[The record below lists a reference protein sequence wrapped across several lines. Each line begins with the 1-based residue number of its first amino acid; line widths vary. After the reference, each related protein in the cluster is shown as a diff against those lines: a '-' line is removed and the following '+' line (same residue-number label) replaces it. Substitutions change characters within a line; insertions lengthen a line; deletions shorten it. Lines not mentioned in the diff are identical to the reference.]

1 MSTKAEVLADPNS
14 VWNKTADDEPVFVMV
29 ARDPFAYQ
37 MIRRWA
43 NLYFDQKKFGRC
55 ADFPDQQVPADD
67 AQMQRVTAKFNEAIR
82 VAEEM
87 AGWLSRRSLA
97 NPPKP

>member
-1 MSTKAEVLADPNS
+1 MSTKAEVIADPGS

-29 ARDPFAYQ
+29 ARDPFAYN

-43 NLYFDQKKFGRC
+43 NLYYDQKRFGRS
-55 ADFPDQQVPADD
+55 ADFPDQKVPADD
-67 AQMQRVTAKFNEAIR
+67 AQMQRVKAKFDEAIA

-87 AGWLSRRSLA
+87 AAWLA
-97 NPPKP
+97 AHQPVKP